1 MLQTYERLLDIVSAV
16 AKWVM
21 LALASGIFVVIC
33 MAVFTRYV
41 LNVVPSWSEEVP
53 RYMLVWITY
62 LGAAL
67 CVRLQEHIS
76 LDIFFNLMPVRARR
90 LGHLVLNLMVGAVG
104 VIMVVYGLDLVRQ
117 FGDDLMESIP
127 VKNVWLYLSMP
138 ISGSL
143 IVLYVIRE
151 EWRGILGL
159 NIPEAHAASD
169 VAAY

>member
-1 MLQTYERLLDIVSAV
+1 MLQTYERLLDIVSAI

-90 LGHLVLNLMVGAVG
+90 LGHLVLNLLVGAVG
-104 VIMVVYGLDLVRQ
+104 VIMVVYGLGLVRQ

-159 NIPEAHAASD
+159 NTPEAHAASD

>member
-1 MLQTYERLLDIVSAV
+1 MLQTYECLLDIVSAV

-159 NIPEAHAASD
+159 NTPEAHAASD

>member
-1 MLQTYERLLDIVSAV
+1 MLQTYERVLDIVSAIV
-16 AKWVM
+16 KWVM
-21 LALASGIFVVIC
+21 LAMASGIFVVIC

-76 LDIFFNLMPVRARR
+76 LDIFFNLMSVRARR
-90 LGHLVLNLMVGAVG
+90 LGHLVLNLMVGTVG
-104 VIMVVYGLDLVRQ
+104 VIMVVYGLGLVRQ

-127 VKNVWLYLSMP
+127 VKNLWLYLAMP
-138 ISGSL
+138 TSGLL
-143 IVLYVIRE
+143 IILYVIQE

-159 NIPEAHAASD
+159 NASETHAHSD
-169 VAAY
+169 VTAY

>member
-1 MLQTYERLLDIVSAV
+1 MLQTYERLLDILTAI
-16 AKWVM
+16 AKWAM
-21 LALASGIFVVIC
+21 LVLASGIFIIIC
-33 MAVFTRYV
+33 VTVFTRYI

-53 RYMLVWITY
+53 RYLLVWITY
-62 LGAAL
+62 LGAAI

-76 LDIFFNLMPVRARR
+76 LDIFFNRMPVRARR

-104 VIMVVYGLDLVRQ
+104 IIMVVYGLGLVRQ

-143 IVLYVIRE
+143 IALYVILE
-151 EWRGILGL
+151 VWRGILGL
-159 NIPEAHAASD
+159 NAPETHAASD

>member
-1 MLQTYERLLDIVSAV
+1 MLQTYERLLDIVSAI